1 MGARDGVPP
10 ATPVRSGQAGV
21 NAQPDGDTVLVTSD
35 RGVVT
40 VTLNRPQTLNAV
52 TPDMERRYV
61 EALRAADADPT
72 ARVIVVT
79 GAGRG
84 FCSGAD
90 LGRLAD
96 TDALASH
103 AADRDARAGHAAG
116 TPVLP
121 AAAMYVRKPV
131 VAAVNGP
138 VAGMG
143 FALMMSCDV
152 RFLAADARVGT
163 TFARLGLVAEYG
175 LSWLLPR
182 SVGRGHALELLLSGR
197 IIGSDEA
204 LRLGLVQ
211 EVVTGQ
217 PVLDRALAWAR
228 DVADNCSPRSLAQIK
243 RQFHDDDTATFDEAL
258 SRSLAAMRVSF
269 GWGDLPEALAARRE
283 KRAPR
288 FPGLDQ

>member
-1 MGARDGVPP
+1 MGAPDANVD
-10 ATPVRSGQAGV
+10 
-21 NAQPDGDTVLVTSD
+21 AQPDGDTVLVAKD

-52 TPDMERRYV
+52 TPEMERRYV
-61 EALRAADADPT
+61 EAMRAADADPT
-72 ARVIVVT
+72 ARVVVVT

-90 LGRLAD
+90 LGRLANV
-96 TDALASH
+96 DALAGQV
-103 AADRDARAGHAAG
+103 AGQDAPAGEVAG
-116 TPVLP
+116 PSVLP

-182 SVGRGHALELLLSGR
+182 SIGRGHAIELLMSGR
-197 IIGSDEA
+197 IIDSDEA
-204 LRLGLVQ
+204 LRIGLVQ
-211 EVVTGQ
+211 EVVTGE
-217 PVLDRALAWAR
+217 PVLDRALAWAH

-243 RQFHDDDTATFDEAL
+243 RQFYADDTATFDEAL
-258 SRSLAAMRVSF
+258 SRSLAAMQVSF

-283 KRAPR
+283 KRAP
-288 FPGLDQ
+288 GLQGLE

>member
-1 MGARDGVPP
+1 LGAPAANVDTPP
-10 ATPVRSGQAGV
+10 DA
-21 NAQPDGDTVLVTSD
+21 DTVLVAKD

-40 VTLNRPQTLNAV
+40 VTLNRPHTLNAV
-52 TPDMERRYV
+52 TPAMERRYV
-61 EALRAADADPT
+61 EAMRAADADPT

-90 LGRLAD
+90 LGRLAN
-96 TDALASH
+96 TDALAGQV
-103 AADRDARAGHAAG
+103 ADRDEPAGQVDG
-116 TPVLP
+116 PSVLP

-182 SVGRGHALELLLSGR
+182 SIGRGHAIELLMSGR
-197 IIGSDEA
+197 IIDSDEA
-204 LRLGLVQ
+204 LRIGLVQ
-211 EVVTGQ
+211 QVVAGQ
-217 PVLDRALAWAR
+217 PVLDRALAWAH
-228 DVADNCSPRSLAQIK
+228 DVADNCSPRSLAEIK
-243 RQFHDDDTATFDEAL
+243 RQFYADDTATFDEAL
-258 SRSLAAMRVSF
+258 SRSLAAMRASF
-269 GWGDLPEALAARRE
+269 GWGDLPEALAARQE
-283 KRAPR
+283 KRAPG
-288 FPGLDQ
+288 FQELQ

>member
-1 MGARDGVPP
+1 MGAPDGVPSSSP
-10 ATPVRSGQAGV
+10 A
-21 NAQPDGDTVLVTSD
+21 PDGEPVLVARD

-61 EALRAADADPT
+61 EAMRVADADPT

-90 LGRLAD
+90 LSRLAD
-96 TDALASH
+96 TDALTDH
-103 AADRDARAGHAAG
+103 VADRDAVVGPAAG
-116 TPVLP
+116 PSVLP

-182 SVGRGHALELLLSGR
+182 SIGR
-197 IIGSDEA
+197 DEA
-204 LRLGLVQ
+204 LRIGLVQ
-211 EVVTGQ
+211 EVVSGQ
-217 PVLDRALAWAR
+217 PVLDRALAWAH

-243 RQFHDDDTATFDEAL
+243 RQFYADDTATFDEAL
-258 SRSLAAMRVSF
+258 SRSLAAMQVSF
-269 GWGDLPEALAARRE
+269 GWEDLPEALAARRE
-283 KRAPR
+283 KRAPG
-288 FPGLDQ
+288 FAGLE

>member
-1 MGARDGVPP
+1 MD
-10 ATPVRSGQAGV
+10 S
-21 NAQPDGDTVLVTSD
+21 DTVLVTRD

-52 TPDMERRYV
+52 TADMERRYV
-61 EALRAADADPT
+61 EAMRDADADPA

-90 LGRLAD
+90 LSRLAD
-96 TDALASH
+96 TAALTDH
-103 AADRDARAGHAAG
+103 VADRDARAADDASRS
-116 TPVLP
+116 VLP
-121 AAAMYVRKPV
+121 GAALAVRKPV

-182 SVGRGHALELLLSGR
+182 SVGRGHALELLMSGR

-204 LRLGLVQ
+204 LRIGLVQ

-217 PVLDRALAWAR
+217 PVLDRALAWAH

-243 RQFHDDDTATFDEAL
+243 EQFYADDTATYDEAL

-269 GWGDLPEALAARRE
+269 GWGDLPEALAARQE
-283 KRAPR
+283 KRSPS
-288 FPGLDQ
+288 FKGLE

>member
-1 MGARDGVPP
+1 MD
-10 ATPVRSGQAGV
+10 
-21 NAQPDGDTVLVTSD
+21 AQPDGDSVLVAKD

-61 EALRAADADPT
+61 EAMRAADADPA

-90 LGRLAD
+90 LGRLANV
-96 TDALASH
+96 DALSSQVAG
-103 AADRDARAGHAAG
+103 RDERGG
-116 TPVLP
+116 GDLTPSVLP
-121 AAAMYVRKPV
+121 GAAMAVRKPV

-182 SVGRGHALELLLSGR
+182 SVGRGHAIELLMSGR
-197 IIGSDEA
+197 IIDSDEA
-204 LRLGLVQ
+204 LRIGLVQ
-211 EVVTGQ
+211 EVVTGE
-217 PVLDRALAWAR
+217 PVLDRALAWAH

-243 RQFHDDDTATFDEAL
+243 EQFYADDTATFDEAL
-258 SRSLAAMRVSF
+258 SRSLAAMQVSF

-283 KRAPR
+283 KRAPG
-288 FPGLDQ
+288 FKGLE

>member
-1 MGARDGVPP
+1 MVAVSPGGPP
-10 ATPVRSGQAGV
+10 ATAAAASTEGDRNMDS
-21 NAQPDGDTVLVTSD
+21 DTVLVTRD

-52 TPDMERRYV
+52 TADMERRYV
-61 EALRAADADPT
+61 EAMRDADADPA

-90 LGRLAD
+90 LSRLAD
-96 TDALASH
+96 TAALTDH
-103 AADRDARAGHAAG
+103 VADRDARAADDASRS
-116 TPVLP
+116 VLP
-121 AAAMYVRKPV
+121 GAALAVRKPV

-182 SVGRGHALELLLSGR
+182 SVGRGHALELLMSGR

-204 LRLGLVQ
+204 LRIGLVQ
-211 EVVTGQ
+211 EVVADQ
-217 PVLDRALAWAR
+217 PVLDRALAWAH

-243 RQFHDDDTATFDEAL
+243 RQFYDDDTATFDEAL
-258 SRSLAAMRVSF
+258 HRSIAAMQVSF

-283 KRAPR
+283 KRAPS
-288 FPGLDQ
+288 FKGLE

>member
-1 MGARDGVPP
+1 LGALDG
-10 ATPVRSGQAGV
+10 G
-21 NAQPDGDTVLVTSD
+21 PDDAPVLVAMD

-40 VTLNRPQTLNAV
+40 ITLNRPQTLNAV
-52 TPDMERRYV
+52 TPDMQRRYV
-61 EALRAADADPT
+61 DALRAADADPA

-90 LGRLAD
+90 LSRLAD
-96 TDALASH
+96 TDALAAHH
-103 AADRDARAGHAAG
+103 AAAPPGLPTAA
-116 TPVLP
+116 TD
-121 AAAMYVRKPV
+121 VRKPV

-143 FALMMSCDV
+143 FAIMMSCDL
-152 RFLAADARVGT
+152 RFLAQDARIGT

-182 SVGRGHALELLLSGR
+182 TIGRGHALELLMSGR

-204 LRLGLVQ
+204 LRLGLVE
-211 EVVTGQ
+211 EVVAGQ
-217 PVLDRALAWAR
+217 PVLDRALAWAH

-243 RQFHDDDTATFDEAL
+243 QQVYDDDTATFSDAM
-258 SRSLAAMRVSF
+258 SRSVAAMRDSF
-269 GWGDLPEALAARRE
+269 GWADLPEALAARRE
-283 KRAPR
+283 KRAPG
-288 FPGLDQ
+288 FPGLE

>member
-1 MGARDGVPP
+1 MA
-10 ATPVRSGQAGV
+10 A
-21 NAQPDGDTVLVTSD
+21 PDDVDTVLVARD
-35 RGVVT
+35 RGVLT

-52 TPDMERRYV
+52 TPGMERRYV
-61 EALRAADADPT
+61 EALRAADADP
-72 ARVIVVT
+72 AVRVVVVT

-90 LGRLAD
+90 LSRLAD

-103 AADRDARAGHAAG
+103 AADRDARVGDAAG
-116 TPVLP
+116 PSVLP

-182 SVGRGHALELLLSGR
+182 SIGRGHANELLMSGR

-217 PVLDRALAWAR
+217 PVLDRALAWAH

-243 RQFHDDDTATFDEAL
+243 QQFRDDDTATFDEAL
-258 SRSLAAMRVSF
+258 SRSIAAMRDSF

-283 KRAPR
+283 KRAPG
-288 FPGLDQ
+288 FKGLE

>member
-1 MGARDGVPP
+1 MVAVLPAGPP
-10 ATPVRSGQAGV
+10 ATAAAASTE
-21 NAQPDGDTVLVTSD
+21 GDRKMDSDAVLVTRD
-35 RGVVT
+35 RGVAT

-52 TPDMERRYV
+52 TSEMERDYV
-61 EALRAADADPT
+61 AAMRDLDADPA

-90 LGRLAD
+90 LSRLAD
-96 TDALASH
+96 TDALTDH
-103 AADRDARAGHAAG
+103 VADRDERAAG
-116 TPVLP
+116 DVTQSVLP
-121 AAAMYVRKPV
+121 GAAMAVRKPV

-152 RFLAADARVGT
+152 RFLAAGARVGT

-182 SVGRGHALELLLSGR
+182 SVGRGHALELLMSGR

-204 LRLGLVQ
+204 LRIGLVQ
-211 EVVTGQ
+211 EVVSDQ
-217 PVLDRALAWAR
+217 PVLDRALAWAH

-243 RQFHDDDTATFDEAL
+243 EQFYTDDTAAYDEAL
-258 SRSLAAMRVSF
+258 SRSLAAMQVSF

-283 KRAPR
+283 KRAPS
-288 FPGLDQ
+288 FKGLE

>member
-1 MGARDGVPP
+1 MGAPDGGPSSSPAPDGEPVLVVRDG
-10 ATPVRSGQAGV
+10 
-21 NAQPDGDTVLVTSD
+21 
-35 RGVVT
+35 GVVT

-52 TPDMERRYV
+52 TSDMERRYV
-61 EALRAADADPT
+61 EAMRNADADPA

-90 LGRLAD
+90 LSRLAD
-96 TDALASH
+96 TDALTDH
-103 AADRDARAGHAAG
+103 VADRDEHAGDDA
-116 TPVLP
+116 TWSVLP
-121 AAAMYVRKPV
+121 AAAMAVRKPV

-152 RFLAADARVGT
+152 RFLAAAARVGPP
-163 TFARLGLVAEYG
+163 FARLGLGAEYG

-182 SVGRGHALELLLSGR
+182 SVGRGHALELLMSGR

-204 LRLGLVQ
+204 LRIGLVQ

-217 PVLDRALAWAR
+217 PVLDRALAWAH

-243 RQFHDDDTATFDEAL
+243 EQFYADDTATYDDAL
-258 SRSLAAMRVSF
+258 SRSLAAMQVSF

-283 KRAPR
+283 KRAPV
-288 FPGLDQ
+288 FKGLE

>member
-1 MGARDGVPP
+1 MGAPDGVPSSSP
-10 ATPVRSGQAGV
+10 A
-21 NAQPDGDTVLVTSD
+21 PDGEPVLVARD

-52 TPDMERRYV
+52 TADMELRYV
-61 EALRAADADPT
+61 EALRDADADPA

-96 TDALASH
+96 TDALADR
-103 AADRDARAGHAAG
+103 AADRDALAADAVVRS
-116 TPVLP
+116 VLP
-121 AAAMYVRKPV
+121 AAAMAVRKPV

-152 RFLAADARVGT
+152 RFLAQDARVGT

-182 SVGRGHALELLLSGR
+182 SIGRGHALELMMSGR

-204 LRLGLVQ
+204 LRIGLVQ

-217 PVLDRALAWAR
+217 PVLDRALAWAH

-243 RQFHDDDTATFDEAL
+243 RQFYDDDTATFDEAL
-258 SRSLAAMRVSF
+258 SRSLAAIQVSF
-269 GWGDLPEALAARRE
+269 GWADLPEALAARRE
-283 KRAPR
+283 KRAPA
-288 FPGLDQ
+288 FKGLE

>member
-1 MGARDGVPP
+1 MGAPDGVPSSSP
-10 ATPVRSGQAGV
+10 APHGE
-21 NAQPDGDTVLVTSD
+21 PVLVARD

-40 VTLNRPQTLNAV
+40 VTLNRPHTLNAV
-52 TPDMERRYV
+52 TSDMERRYV
-61 EALRAADADPT
+61 EALRDADADPA

-90 LGRLAD
+90 LSRLAD
-96 TDALASH
+96 TDAIADR
-103 AADRDARAGHAAG
+103 AADRDALPADAVVRS
-116 TPVLP
+116 VLP
-121 AAAMYVRKPV
+121 AAAMAVRKPV

-152 RFLAADARVGT
+152 RFLAQDARVGT

-182 SVGRGHALELLLSGR
+182 SIGRGHALELLMSGR

-204 LRLGLVQ
+204 LRIGLVQ

-217 PVLDRALAWAR
+217 PVLDRALAWAH

-243 RQFHDDDTATFDEAL
+243 RQFYDDDTATFDEAL
-258 SRSLAAMRVSF
+258 SRSLAAMQVSF
-269 GWGDLPEALAARRE
+269 GWADLPEALAARRE
-283 KRAPR
+283 KRAPA
-288 FPGLDQ
+288 FKGLE

>member
-1 MGARDGVPP
+1 MGA
-10 ATPVRSGQAGV
+10 
-21 NAQPDGDTVLVTSD
+21 PDGMPSSSPAQDGDAVLVTRD
-35 RGVVT
+35 RGVAT

-52 TPDMERRYV
+52 TSEMERDYV
-61 EALRAADADPT
+61 AAMRDLDADPA

-90 LGRLAD
+90 LSRLAD
-96 TDALASH
+96 TDALTDH
-103 AADRDARAGHAAG
+103 VADRDARAADDASRS
-116 TPVLP
+116 VLP
-121 AAAMYVRKPV
+121 GAAMAVRKPV

-182 SVGRGHALELLLSGR
+182 SVGRGHALELLMSGR
-197 IIGSDEA
+197 IIDSDEA
-204 LRLGLVQ
+204 LRIGLVQ

-217 PVLDRALAWAR
+217 PVLDRALAWAH
-228 DVADNCSPRSLAQIK
+228 DVADNCSPRSLAQMK
-243 RQFHDDDTATFDEAL
+243 KQFYADDTATYDEAL
-258 SRSLAAMRVSF
+258 SRSLAAMQVSF
-269 GWGDLPEALAARRE
+269 GWEDLPEALAARRE
-283 KRAPR
+283 KRAPS
-288 FPGLDQ
+288 FKGLE

>member
-1 MGARDGVPP
+1 MVAVLPAGPP
-10 ATPVRSGQAGV
+10 ATAAAASTEGDRNMDS
-21 NAQPDGDTVLVTSD
+21 DTVLVTRD

-52 TPDMERRYV
+52 TSDMERRYV
-61 EALRAADADPT
+61 EAMRDADADPA

-90 LGRLAD
+90 LSRLAD
-96 TDALASH
+96 TAALTDH
-103 AADRDARAGHAAG
+103 VADRDARAGDDP
-116 TPVLP
+116 TPSVLP
-121 AAAMYVRKPV
+121 GAAMAVRKPV

-182 SVGRGHALELLLSGR
+182 SVGRGHALELLMSGR

-204 LRLGLVQ
+204 LRIGLVQ

-217 PVLDRALAWAR
+217 PVLDRALAWAH

-243 RQFHDDDTATFDEAL
+243 EQFYADDTATYDEAL
-258 SRSLAAMRVSF
+258 SRSLAAMQVSF
-269 GWGDLPEALAARRE
+269 GWGDLPEALAARQE
-283 KRAPR
+283 ERAPS
-288 FPGLDQ
+288 FKGLE

>member
-1 MGARDGVPP
+1 MD
-10 ATPVRSGQAGV
+10 S
-21 NAQPDGDTVLVTSD
+21 DTVLVTRD

-52 TPDMERRYV
+52 TSEMERDYV
-61 EALRAADADPT
+61 AAMRDLDADPT

-90 LGRLAD
+90 LGRLAN
-96 TDALASH
+96 TDALAARH
-103 AADRDARAGHAAG
+103 EAEADARAAVDVTAS
-116 TPVLP
+116 VLP
-121 AAAMYVRKPV
+121 GAAMAVRKPV

-182 SVGRGHALELLLSGR
+182 SVGRGHALELLMSGR

-204 LRLGLVQ
+204 LRIGLVQ
-211 EVVTGQ
+211 EVVSDQ
-217 PVLDRALAWAR
+217 PVLDRALAWAH

-243 RQFHDDDTATFDEAL
+243 EQFYADDTAAYDEAL
-258 SRSLAAMRVSF
+258 SRSLAAMQVSF
-269 GWGDLPEALAARRE
+269 GWGDLPEALAARQE
-283 KRAPR
+283 KRAPS
-288 FPGLDQ
+288 FKGLE

>member
-1 MGARDGVPP
+1 MGAPDGVPSSSP
-10 ATPVRSGQAGV
+10 A
-21 NAQPDGDTVLVTSD
+21 PDGEPVLVGRD

-40 VTLNRPQTLNAV
+40 VTLNRPHTLNAV
-52 TPDMERRYV
+52 TSDMELRYV
-61 EALRAADADPT
+61 EALRDADADPA

-96 TDALASH
+96 TDALADR
-103 AADRDARAGHAAG
+103 AADRDALAADAVVRS
-116 TPVLP
+116 VLP
-121 AAAMYVRKPV
+121 AAAMAVRKPV

-152 RFLAADARVGT
+152 RFLAQDARVGT

-182 SVGRGHALELLLSGR
+182 SIGRGHALELLMSGR

-204 LRLGLVQ
+204 LRIGLVQ

-217 PVLDRALAWAR
+217 PVLDRALAWAH

-243 RQFHDDDTATFDEAL
+243 KQFYDDDPATYADAL
-258 SRSLAAMRVSF
+258 SRSIAAMQVSF
-269 GWGDLPEALAARRE
+269 GWEDLPEALAARRE
-283 KRAPR
+283 KRAPG
-288 FPGLDQ
+288 FKGLE

>member
-1 MGARDGVPP
+1 M
-10 ATPVRSGQAGV
+10 
-21 NAQPDGDTVLVTSD
+21 LVTRD
-35 RGVVT
+35 RGVAT

-52 TPDMERRYV
+52 TSEMERDYV
-61 EALRAADADPT
+61 AAMHDLDADPAT
-72 ARVIVVT
+72 RVIVVT

-90 LGRLAD
+90 LSRLAD
-96 TDALASH
+96 TDALTDH
-103 AADRDARAGHAAG
+103 VADRDARAADDASRS
-116 TPVLP
+116 VLP
-121 AAAMYVRKPV
+121 GAAMAVRKPV

-182 SVGRGHALELLLSGR
+182 SVGRGHALELLMSGR

-204 LRLGLVQ
+204 LRIGLVQ

-217 PVLDRALAWAR
+217 PVLDRALAWAH

-243 RQFHDDDTATFDEAL
+243 RQFYLDDTATYDEAL
-258 SRSLAAMRVSF
+258 GRSLAAMQVSF

-283 KRAPR
+283 KRAPS
-288 FPGLDQ
+288 FKGLE

>member
-1 MGARDGVPP
+1 MGAPDANVD
-10 ATPVRSGQAGV
+10 T
-21 NAQPDGDTVLVTSD
+21 QPDGDTVLVAKD

-61 EALRAADADPT
+61 EAMRAADADPT

-96 TDALASH
+96 TDALSGQVAG
-103 AADRDARAGHAAG
+103 RDAPAGHGARPA
-116 TPVLP
+116 VLP

-182 SVGRGHALELLLSGR
+182 SIGRGHAIELLMSGR
-197 IIGSDEA
+197 IINSDEA
-204 LRLGLVQ
+204 LRIGLVQ
-211 EVVTGQ
+211 EVVTGE
-217 PVLDRALAWAR
+217 PVLDRALAWAH

-243 RQFHDDDTATFDEAL
+243 SQFYADDTATFDEAL
-258 SRSLAAMRVSF
+258 RRSLAAMQVSF

-283 KRAPR
+283 KRAPG
-288 FPGLDQ
+288 FEGLE

>member
-1 MGARDGVPP
+1 MGAPDGVPAASP
-10 ATPVRSGQAGV
+10 SRGGDA
-21 NAQPDGDTVLVTSD
+21 NLDAQPDGDSVLVSRD

-52 TPDMERRYV
+52 TSEMERRYV
-61 EALRAADADPT
+61 EAMRDADADPT

-90 LGRLAD
+90 LSRLAN
-96 TDALASH
+96 TDALTSH
-103 AADRDARAGHAAG
+103 VADRDARAGDAAVQS
-116 TPVLP
+116 VLP
-121 AAAMYVRKPV
+121 AAAMAVRKPV

-152 RFLAADARVGT
+152 RFLALDARVGT

-182 SVGRGHALELLLSGR
+182 SIGRGHALELLMSGR
-197 IIGSDEA
+197 IVGSDEA
-204 LRLGLVQ
+204 LRIGLVQ
-211 EVVTGQ
+211 EVVVGE
-217 PVLDRALAWAR
+217 PVLDRALAWAH

-243 RQFHDDDTATFDEAL
+243 RQFYDDDTATFDEAL
-258 SRSLAAMRVSF
+258 SRSLAAMQVSF
-269 GWGDLPEALAARRE
+269 GWEDLPEALAARRE
-283 KRAPR
+283 KRAPS
-288 FPGLDQ
+288 FKGLE

>member
-1 MGARDGVPP
+1 LGA
-10 ATPVRSGQAGV
+10 
-21 NAQPDGDTVLVTSD
+21 PDANVDARPDDDTVLVAKD

-52 TPDMERRYV
+52 TPGMERRYV
-61 EALRAADADPT
+61 EAMRAADADPA

-90 LGRLAD
+90 LGRLANV
-96 TDALASH
+96 DALAGQV
-103 AADRDARAGHAAG
+103 AARDGPAGDAAG
-116 TPVLP
+116 PSVLP

-152 RFLAADARVGT
+152 RFLAAGARVGT

-182 SVGRGHALELLLSGR
+182 SVGRGHAIELLMSGR

-204 LRLGLVQ
+204 LRIGLVQ
-211 EVVTGQ
+211 EVVTGE
-217 PVLDRALAWAR
+217 PVLDRALAWAH

-243 RQFHDDDTATFDEAL
+243 RQFYADDTATFDEAL

-283 KRAPR
+283 KRAPG
-288 FPGLDQ
+288 FQGLE

>member
-1 MGARDGVPP
+1 MGAPEGVPSSSP
-10 ATPVRSGQAGV
+10 ARSAD
-21 NAQPDGDTVLVTSD
+21 APPDGDTVLVTRD

-40 VTLNRPQTLNAV
+40 VTLNRPQALNAV
-52 TPDMERRYV
+52 TSDMERDYV
-61 EALRAADADPT
+61 AALRDADADPT

-96 TDALASH
+96 TDALNSR
-103 AADRDARAGHAAG
+103 AADRG
-116 TPVLP
+116 TLAVDEVRQSVLP
-121 AAAMYVRKPV
+121 AAAMAVRKPV

-152 RFLAADARVGT
+152 RFLAPDARVGT

-182 SVGRGHALELLLSGR
+182 SIGRGHALELLMSGR

-204 LRLGLVQ
+204 LRIGLVQ

-217 PVLDRALAWAR
+217 PVLERALAWAH

-243 RQFHDDDTATFDEAL
+243 RQFYDDDTATFDEAL
-258 SRSLAAMRVSF
+258 NRSLAAMQVSF
-269 GWGDLPEALAARRE
+269 GWEDLPEALAARRE
-283 KRAPR
+283 KRAPS
-288 FPGLDQ
+288 FKGLE

>member
-1 MGARDGVPP
+1 MGAPDGVPSSSP
-10 ATPVRSGQAGV
+10 A
-21 NAQPDGDTVLVTSD
+21 PDGEPVLVARD

-61 EALRAADADPT
+61 EALRDADADPA

-90 LGRLAD
+90 LSRLAN
-96 TDALASH
+96 TDALTSH
-103 AADRDARAGHAAG
+103 VADRDARAADAADAAVQ
-116 TPVLP
+116 PVLP
-121 AAAMYVRKPV
+121 AAAMAVRKPV

-152 RFLAADARVGT
+152 RFLAQDARVGT

-182 SVGRGHALELLLSGR
+182 SIGRGHALELMMSGR

-204 LRLGLVQ
+204 LRIGLVQ

-217 PVLDRALAWAR
+217 PVLDRALAWAH

-243 RQFHDDDTATFDEAL
+243 RQFYDDDTATFDEAL
-258 SRSLAAMRVSF
+258 SRSLAAMQVSF
-269 GWGDLPEALAARRE
+269 GWEDLPEALAARRE
-283 KRAPR
+283 KRAPA
-288 FPGLDQ
+288 FKGLE

>member
-1 MGARDGVPP
+1 MGAPDANVD
-10 ATPVRSGQAGV
+10 V
-21 NAQPDGDTVLVTSD
+21 QPDDDTVLVAKD

-52 TPDMERRYV
+52 TPGMERRYV
-61 EALRAADADPT
+61 EALRAADADPA

-90 LGRLAD
+90 LGRLANV
-96 TDALASH
+96 DALAGQV
-103 AADRDARAGHAAG
+103 ADRDAPDGHAAG
-116 TPVLP
+116 PSVLP

-182 SVGRGHALELLLSGR
+182 SIGRGHAIELLMSGR
-197 IIGSDEA
+197 IIDSDEA
-204 LRLGLVQ
+204 LRIGLVQ
-211 EVVTGQ
+211 EVVSGE
-217 PVLDRALAWAR
+217 PVLDRALAWAH

-243 RQFHDDDTATFDEAL
+243 RQFYADDTATFDEAL

-283 KRAPR
+283 KRAPG
-288 FPGLDQ
+288 FQGLE

>member
-1 MGARDGVPP
+1 MSALD
-10 ATPVRSGQAGV
+10 
-21 NAQPDGDTVLVTSD
+21 DGDTVLVARD

-61 EALRAADADPT
+61 AALRDADADPA
-72 ARVIVVT
+72 ARVVVVT

-90 LGRLAD
+90 LSRLAD

-103 AADRDARAGHAAG
+103 AADRDARAAEAAADAG
-116 TPVLP
+116 GPPVPVLA

-182 SVGRGHALELLLSGR
+182 SIGRGHAIELLMSGR

-204 LRLGLVQ
+204 LRIGLVQ

-217 PVLDRALAWAR
+217 PVLDRALAWAH
-228 DVADNCSPRSLAQIK
+228 DVADNCSPRSLAQMK
-243 RQFHDDDTATFDEAL
+243 QQFHDDDTATYGEAL
-258 SRSLAAMRVSF
+258 SRSIAAMRDSF
-269 GWGDLPEALAARRE
+269 GWGDLSEALAARRE
-283 KRAPR
+283 KRAPG
-288 FPGLDQ
+288 FKGLE

>member
-1 MGARDGVPP
+1 VPDDDP
-10 ATPVRSGQAGV
+10 
-21 NAQPDGDTVLVTSD
+21 VLVAKD

-52 TPDMERRYV
+52 THDMELRYV
-61 EALRAADADPT
+61 DALRAADADPT

-96 TDALASH
+96 TDALA
-103 AADRDARAGHAAG
+103 AGRPAG
-116 TPVLP
+116 SPVLP
-121 AAAMYVRKPV
+121 TAAMDVRKPV

-143 FALMMSCDV
+143 FAIMMSCDV
-152 RFLAADARVGT
+152 RFLAQDARIGT

-175 LSWLLPR
+175 LSWLLSR
-182 SVGRGHALELLLSGR
+182 SIGRGHALELLMSGR

-204 LRLGLVQ
+204 LRLGLVE

-217 PVLDRALAWAR
+217 PVLDRALAWAH

-243 RQFHDDDTATFDEAL
+243 RQLYDDDTATFAESM
-258 SRSLAAMRVSF
+258 SRSLALMRDSF
-269 GWGDLPEALAARRE
+269 GWEDLPEALAARRE
-283 KRAPR
+283 KRAPG
-288 FPGLDQ
+288 FQGLE

>member
-1 MGARDGVPP
+1 
-10 ATPVRSGQAGV
+10 
-21 NAQPDGDTVLVTSD
+21 
-35 RGVVT
+35 

-61 EALRAADADPT
+61 EALRDADADPA

-90 LGRLAD
+90 LSRLAN
-96 TDALASH
+96 TDALTSH
-103 AADRDARAGHAAG
+103 VADRDARAADAAVQS
-116 TPVLP
+116 VLP
-121 AAAMYVRKPV
+121 AAAMAVRKPV

-182 SVGRGHALELLLSGR
+182 SIGRGHALELLMSGR

-204 LRLGLVQ
+204 LRIGLVQ

-217 PVLDRALAWAR
+217 PVLDRALAWAH

-243 RQFHDDDTATFDEAL
+243 RQFYDDDTATFDEAL
-258 SRSLAAMRVSF
+258 SRSLAAMQVSF
-269 GWGDLPEALAARRE
+269 GWEDLPEALAARRE
-283 KRAPR
+283 KRAPA
-288 FPGLDQ
+288 FKGLE

>member
-1 MGARDGVPP
+1 MGAPDGVPSSSP
-10 ATPVRSGQAGV
+10 A
-21 NAQPDGDTVLVTSD
+21 PDGEPVLVARD

-52 TPDMERRYV
+52 TSDMERRYV
-61 EALRAADADPT
+61 EALRDADADPA

-90 LGRLAD
+90 LSRLAD
-96 TDALASH
+96 TDALADR
-103 AADRDARAGHAAG
+103 AADRDARAADAADAAVRS
-116 TPVLP
+116 VLP
-121 AAAMYVRKPV
+121 AAAMAVRKPV

-152 RFLAADARVGT
+152 RFLAQDARVGT

-182 SVGRGHALELLLSGR
+182 SIGRGHALELLMSGR

-204 LRLGLVQ
+204 LRIGLVQ

-217 PVLDRALAWAR
+217 PALDRALAWAH

-243 RQFHDDDTATFDEAL
+243 RQFYDDDTATFDEAL
-258 SRSLAAMRVSF
+258 SRSLAAMQVSF
-269 GWGDLPEALAARRE
+269 GWEDLPEALAARRE
-283 KRAPR
+283 KRAPA
-288 FPGLDQ
+288 FKGLE

>member
-1 MGARDGVPP
+1 MGAPDGVPSSSP
-10 ATPVRSGQAGV
+10 A
-21 NAQPDGDTVLVTSD
+21 PDGEPVLVARD

-61 EALRAADADPT
+61 EALRDADADPA

-90 LGRLAD
+90 LSRLAN
-96 TDALASH
+96 TDALTSH
-103 AADRDARAGHAAG
+103 VADRDARAADAADAAVQ
-116 TPVLP
+116 PVLP
-121 AAAMYVRKPV
+121 AAAMAVRKPV

-152 RFLAADARVGT
+152 RFLAQDARVGT

-182 SVGRGHALELLLSGR
+182 SIGRGHALELLMSGR

-204 LRLGLVQ
+204 LRIGLVQ

-217 PVLDRALAWAR
+217 PVLDRALAWAH

-243 RQFHDDDTATFDEAL
+243 RQFYDDDTATFDEAL
-258 SRSLAAMRVSF
+258 SRSLAAMQVSF
-269 GWGDLPEALAARRE
+269 GWEDLPEALAARRE
-283 KRAPR
+283 KRAPA
-288 FPGLDQ
+288 FKGLE

>member
-1 MGARDGVPP
+1 M
-10 ATPVRSGQAGV
+10 SE
-21 NAQPDGDTVLVTSD
+21 TVLVAAD

-40 VTLNRPQTLNAV
+40 VTLNRPETLNAM
-52 TPDMERRYV
+52 TRDMTRQYV
-61 EALRAADADPT
+61 EVLRAADADES

-90 LGRLAD
+90 LG
-96 TDALASH
+96 ALAEVDSH
-103 AADRDARAGHAAG
+103 AGQATDPSALVTAA
-116 TPVLP
+116 LD
-121 AAAMYVRKPV
+121 VRKPV

-152 RFLAADARVGT
+152 RFLAEGARIGT

-182 SVGRGHALELLLSGR
+182 SIGTGHALELLFSGR
-197 IIGSDEA
+197 ILDSDEA
-204 LRLGLVQ
+204 LRLGIV
-211 EVVTGQ
+211 EDVVTDQ

-228 DVADNCSPRSLAQIK
+228 DVADHCSPRSLAMIK
-243 RQFHDDDTATFDEAL
+243 QQVYEDSTRTFGDAM

-269 GWGDLPEALAARRE
+269 GWPDLREALAARRE
-283 KRAPR
+283 NRLPDY
-288 FPGLDQ
+288 PGLEPER

>member
-1 MGARDGVPP
+1 MGAVD
-10 ATPVRSGQAGV
+10 
-21 NAQPDGDTVLVTSD
+21 DGDTVLVAKD

-61 EALRAADADPT
+61 EELRAADADPT

-90 LGRLAD
+90 LSRLAD
-96 TDALASH
+96 ADALAGQV
-103 AADRDARAGHAAG
+103 AEGAEGDAQAGHAARAS
-116 TPVLP
+116 VLP
-121 AAAMYVRKPV
+121 AAAMGVRKPV

-182 SVGRGHALELLLSGR
+182 SIGRGHALELLMSGR
-197 IIGSDEA
+197 IIDSDEA
-204 LRLGLVQ
+204 LRLGLVE
-211 EVVTGQ
+211 EVVAGQ
-217 PVLDRALAWAR
+217 PVLDRALAWAH
-228 DVADNCSPRSLAQIK
+228 DVADNCSPRSLARIK
-243 RQFHDDDTATFDEAL
+243 QQFYDDDTATFDEAL
-258 SRSLAAMRVSF
+258 SRSLAAMQVSF

-283 KRAPR
+283 KRAPS
-288 FPGLDQ
+288 FPGLE